1 MIKLLEDKD
10 LNRWSRMCADVYPDT
25 TEEEM
30 LAEYEAGQFNN
41 EYGYYL
47 NDALVAFISLSVR
60 NDYVNGCVT
69 SPVGFVEGIYIKKD
83 YRKKGIARELI
94 EFAKDWSKEKGCQ
107 ELASDI
113 LIDNL
118 DSLAFHEAV
127 GFEEKERVIC
137 VSMKI

>member
-1 MIKLLEDKD
+1 MIKLLETKD
-10 LNRWSRMCADVYPDT
+10 LTRWSQMCADVYPDT
-25 TEEEM
+25 TAEQM
-30 LAEYEAGQFNN
+30 LAEYHEGRFPND
-41 EYGYYL
+41 YGYYL
-47 NDALVAFISLSVR
+47 NDILVAFISLSVR
-60 NDYVNGCVT
+60 NDYVNGCET
-69 SPVGFVEGIYIKKD
+69 SPVGFVEGIYIDSD
-83 YRKKGIARELI
+83 YRKQGIARELV
-94 EFAKDWSKEKGCQ
+94 EFAKGWSKEKGCQ

>member
-1 MIKLLEDKD
+1 MIKLLETKD
-10 LNRWSRMCADVYPDT
+10 LTRWSQMCSDVYPDT
-25 TEEEM
+25 TAEQM
-30 LAEYEAGQFNN
+30 LGEYHDGRFPN

-47 NDALVAFISLSVR
+47 NDVLVAFISLSVR
-60 NDYVNGCVT
+60 NDYVNGCET
-69 SPVGFVEGIYIKKD
+69 SPVGFVEGIYIDSD
-83 YRKKGIARELI
+83 YRKQGIARKLI
-94 EFAKDWSKEKGCQ
+94 EFAKGWSKEKGCQ

-118 DSLAFHEAV
+118 DSLAFHQAV